1 MKQNWKRTWDTFNGL
16 SGTGETEGSE
26 TCPHSFFGGGG
37 KGGGGERGVEKGA
50 PGFGG
55 GGGKGRVGGELVCHG
70 KDGEKRKL
78 NVFRRKKILHKR
90 GFTKTI

>member
-1 MKQNWKRTWDTFNGL
+1 MDYQGRVKRRVQKLAPIL
-16 SGTGETEGSE
+16 SW
-26 TCPHSFFGGGG
+26 
-37 KGGGGERGVEKGA
+37 GGGE
-50 PGFGG
+50 
-55 GGGKGRVGGELVCHG
+55 GRVGGELVCHG